1 MKQHVTAFLVLHWHD
16 IATAFVLSGGLWIIY
31 AWLVLAE
38 THTQVSR
45 MFDDVFEERGD
56 Q

>member
-1 MKQHVTAFLVLHWHD
+1 MKERILTFLLLHWRE
-16 IATAFVLSGGLWIIY
+16 IAWAFVLSGGLWIIY